1 MVLTDTIW
9 TSSGNMV
16 TSDGYFNKNA
26 GGSAWNGYAMS
37 ASRTFTANQTI
48 EFTNITA
55 RSIIVGFGDGSANVG
70 NSQFQVGLRVE
81 EIGSAPTGQ
90 MDYIINGSITSGSAT
105 GVLSTDVWK
114 IEVGDNTYSL
124 YKNDVQF
131 ATGSYTRPAST
142 VVAGNAY
149 PQFTPQVHVQ
159 DEVGSPTPTP
169 SSGTRLPPPPI
180 VVRF

>member
-16 TSDGYFNKNA
+16 ISDGYFNKNS

-48 EFTNITA
+48 EFTNITE

-70 NSQFQVGLRVE
+70 NSQFQVGMRVE
-81 EIGSAPTGQ
+81 QVGSASTGQ
-90 MDYIINGSITSGSAT
+90 MDYIIDGSITSGSAT

-124 YKNDVQF
+124 YKNDVVF
-131 ATGSYTRPAST
+131 ASGSYTRPSTT

-149 PQFTPQVHVQ
+149 STFTPQVHVQ
-159 DEVGSPTPTP
+159 DEVGSPTP
-169 SSGTRLPPPPI
+169 SSGAILLPPPVAWI
-180 VVRF
+180 